1 MPGVLELFAGV
12 GGFRVGL
19 EQIANVELGNDFYNV
34 IWSNQWEPATNVQHA
49 WRTYERVFGQGSCV
63 NEDIATVIANPAN
76 VPNAEMVVG
85 GFPCQDYSVAR
96 TLSQAAGIEG
106 KKGVLW
112 WSIYNLVNDKV
123 AAGNPPTVL
132 FLENVD
138 RLVNSPA
145 SQRGRD
151 FAIILQ
157 SLSDLGYR
165 VEWRIINAADYGMPQ
180 RRRRTYILAYRND
193 SLLGHGMENPTEW
206 IFQNGVFAHA
216 FPVAPREGA
225 PLQGIQIMRRGDRD
239 LADVSEHFNRE
250 TPGQR
255 RFENAGV
262 MVGGVFYTTSVEPVY
277 DGPRTTLGDI
287 VRETPREEIT
297 EDFYISPETRGA
309 WEHEKYGKREER
321 VDKKTGFTYIYS
333 EGPMAFPDP
342 LDRPSRT
349 IITGE
354 GGSGASRFKHV
365 IEDPVNH
372 RLRRLVPSELEQLDM
387 FPRGHTAGEAPGK
400 RAFFMGNAL
409 VCGVVGRVGVELA
422 QRQW

>member
-321 VDKKTGFTYIYS
+321 VDKKTGFTYSYS

>member
-193 SLLGHGMENPTEW
+193 SPLGHGMENPTEW

-262 MVGGVFYTTSVEPVY
+262 MVGGVYYTTRVEPVY

-409 VCGVVGRVGVELA
+409 VCGIVGRVGVELA

>member
-19 EQIANVELGNDFYNV
+19 EQLANVELGNNYYNV
-34 IWSNQWEPATNVQHA
+34 VWSNQWEPSTSVQHA
-49 WRTYERVFGQGSCV
+49 WRTYERVWGEGSCV
-63 NEDIATVIANPAN
+63 NQDIAAVIANPAN
-76 VPNAEMVVG
+76 VPDAEMLVG

-96 TLSQAAGIEG
+96 TLSQAAGIQG

-112 WSIYNLVNDKV
+112 WSIYNLVHDKV
-123 AAGNPPTVL
+123 QAGHAPTVL

-138 RLVNSPA
+138 RMVHSPA

-157 SLSDLGYR
+157 SLADLGYR

-180 RRRRTYILAYRND
+180 RRRRTYILAYQNG
-193 SLLGHGMENPTEW
+193 SPLGQGMDNPTDW
-206 IFQNGVFAHA
+206 IFRDGVFAHA
-216 FPVAPREGA
+216 FPVAPHEGA
-225 PLQGIQIMRRGDRD
+225 DLQGTRIKKRRNWD
-239 LADVSEHFNRE
+239 LADVSDNFNVE
-250 TPGQR
+250 TPGMR

-262 MVGGVFYTTSVEPVY
+262 MVDGVFYTTKVEPQY

-287 VRETPREEIT
+287 VRATPREEIT
-297 EDFYISPETRGA
+297 EEFYIAPQAREA
-309 WEHEKYGKREER
+309 WEHEKFGKREER

-333 EGPMAFPDP
+333 EGPMPFPDP

-349 IITGE
+349 IVTGE

-365 IEDPVNH
+365 VEDPVNH

-387 FPRGHTAGEAPGK
+387 FPRGHTAGEAAGK

-409 VCGVVGRVGVELA
+409 VCGVVGKVGVELA
-422 QRQW
+422 QRVW